1 LATKFNCNFF
11 SVAHEGKFPE
21 RWLYEKS
28 KLVSKGLFVAG
39 RLPERLLFPRNLIP
53 SHFGSRIFANIIR
66 RLKGKKNRGHSNKL

>member
-1 LATKFNCNFF
+1 
-11 SVAHEGKFPE
+11 
-21 RWLYEKS
+21 
-28 KLVSKGLFVAG
+28 VAG